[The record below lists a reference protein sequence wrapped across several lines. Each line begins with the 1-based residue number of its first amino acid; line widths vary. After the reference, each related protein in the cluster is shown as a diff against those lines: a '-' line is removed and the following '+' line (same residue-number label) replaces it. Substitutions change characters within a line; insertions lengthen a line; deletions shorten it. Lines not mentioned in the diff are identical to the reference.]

1 MKPGFEQH
9 SQPNLHVTTTR
20 SSTSSRLRQL
30 FNCTCLIKSKY
41 WPFETGAGEMLRRSL
56 LNCAF
61 CFYLIFKSPSVC
73 LDGHQKPFGAHREP
87 DVVTEELQTVPHPIE
102 FWEKYVS
109 KNRPVVLRG
118 AAKHSR
124 YNFIKVYLFSCNV
137 SNRVSV
143 LQGCKYLS
151 VPLYL
156 G

>member
-1 MKPGFEQH
+1 MKPVTWVRTAQSTQSSQH
-9 SQPNLHVTTTR
+9 RCALL
-20 SSTSSRLRQL
+20 TSSRLRQL
-30 FNCTCLIKSKY
+30 FKHLSDQVKSQY
-41 WPFETGAGEMLRRSL
+41 WPFEIGAGEMLRRSL

-61 CFYLIFKSPSVC
+61 CFYLIFNSPSVC

-124 YNFIKVYLFSCNV
+124 YNCIKVYLFSCNV
-137 SNRVSV
+137 CNRVSV
-143 LQGCKYLS
+143 LQGCKY
-151 VPLYL
+151 YI
-156 G
+156 